1 MSPISPQSRQSS
13 PKRPVTQRDLARRLG
28 IAQVSVSRA
37 LAGDPAVA
45 PALRERVQQAAGAL
59 GYRRNAS
66 AKAMRTGRHGAIG
79 LLLGAEPQR
88 SAVPS
93 DLLWGLQ
100 EDLRAKGLRLSLGW
114 LTDAEFSEPAV
125 LAEWSVDGCLVF
137 YTHDIPAGAQQQ
149 LAARM
154 PACLWL
160 NADLAKDCVLPDEI
174 AASRELGARLAAL
187 GHRSASFVGQGAGFT
202 HYAQGERRDGMRDH
216 LAVVM
221 VETSG
226 WGPARGWIDAAEA
239 WLKRARPTAVV
250 AHEANCLLP
259 VYAAAL
265 RLGLRIPQD
274 LSLAV
279 FTNQDLGLPV
289 TTMRVPSRDLARRSV
304 EGLLARIERPS
315 AHQPAV
321 RVPLIFQDHGSL
333 APPPATE

>member
-1 MSPISPQSRQSS
+1 MSTLPPRNRPQSAR
-13 PKRPVTQRDLARRLG
+13 RPITQRDLARKLG
-28 IAQVSVSRA
+28 VAQVSVSRA

-45 PALRERVQQAAGAL
+45 PALRDRVLQAAGTL

-66 AKAMRTGRHGAIG
+66 AKAMRTGRHGAVG
-79 LLLGAEPQR
+79 LLLGADPQR

-100 EDLRAKGLRLSLGW
+100 EDLRAQGLRLTLGW

-137 YTHDIPAGAQQQ
+137 YTHDIPDGAQEQ

-187 GHRSASFVGQGAGFT
+187 GHRSVAFVGMGAGFT
-202 HYAQGERRDGMRDH
+202 HYALAERRDGMRDH
-216 LAVVM
+216 LTVTN
-221 VETSG
+221 VEAG
-226 WGPARGWIDAAEA
+226 DWGPTRSWIDAAEA

-279 FTNQDLGLPV
+279 FTNRELGLPV
-289 TTMRVPSRDLARRSV
+289 TTMRVPSRELARRSV
-304 EGLLARIERPS
+304 EGLLARISRPN

-321 RVPLIFQDHGSL
+321 RVPLIFQDYGSL
-333 APPPATE
+333 APPSTK